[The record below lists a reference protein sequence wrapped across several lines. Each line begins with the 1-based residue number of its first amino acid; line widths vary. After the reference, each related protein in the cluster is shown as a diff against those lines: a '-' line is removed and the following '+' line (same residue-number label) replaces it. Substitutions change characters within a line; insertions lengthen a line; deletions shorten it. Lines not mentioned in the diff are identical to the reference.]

1 VEPIPE
7 TRNALRH
14 LALQGEDTLAGQL
27 NKVTARL
34 DSEVPGVVAFSVGV
48 ARHDIILTYVSTRH
62 EANVLDGVQYVDDGP
77 CQLAARTGDIVS
89 VDHEGLLDE
98 GRWQLFA
105 QSGAA
110 RGILSTLSLP
120 VMDGDRV
127 IGGVNLYG
135 SRSDT
140 FASRVEDV
148 ASIVGGWAT
157 GAVSNADLSFTTR
170 LEAARAPQR
179 LEDLQTINEA
189 VSILVDSK
197 GVTSTMA
204 RSKLHEAAA
213 QAGIPVVTLAL
224 MVIGERGGPAES

>member
-14 LALQGEDTLAGQL
+14 LARHGEGALAGQL
-27 NKVTARL
+27 AEVTAVL
-34 DSEVPGVVAFSVGV
+34 DREVAGVVAFSVGV
-48 ARHDIILTYVSTRH
+48 SQHDITLTYVSTH
-62 EANVLDGVQYVDDGP
+62 PEAALLDGLQYVDDGP

-140 FASRVEDV
+140 FAGRVEDV

-157 GAVSNADLSFTTR
+157 GAVSNADLSFRTR
-170 LEAARAPQR
+170 LEATRAPQR
-179 LEDLQTINEA
+179 LEDLQTINDA
-189 VSILVDSK
+189 VTVLVRSK
-197 GVTSTMA
+197 GVTSAMA
-204 RSKLHEAAA
+204 KNKLHEAAA

-224 MVIGERGGPAES
+224 MVIGERGGADEG